1 MSALRYF
8 RYLYQAYCSKP
19 EHERDFYRQIRHAA
33 CTKNRSPVTQ
43 IVEIGVGKAERAV
56 RLIHFA
62 QQYADQATI
71 EYVGIDM
78 FEGRPEQDGL
88 KLKEAHK
95 LLSSTGAKVKL
106 VPGDA
111 MMALPRVANSLADSD
126 LIIIAEDQDRA
137 SVEAA
142 WSWIPRMMNAT
153 SLLYWESKQEAE
165 KPEESTWSFEKL
177 DLQAVSETTD
187 QQKRAA

>member
-8 RYLYQAYCSKP
+8 RYLYQSYCSKP
-19 EHERDFYRQIRHAA
+19 EHERDFYRQIRRAGCA
-33 CTKNRSPVTQ
+33 KNPSPVTQ
-43 IVEIGVGKAERAV
+43 IVEIGVGNAERAV
-56 RLIHFA
+56 RLIRFA

-71 EYVGIDM
+71 QYVGIDM

-95 LLSSTGAKVKL
+95 LLSSTGAKIKL

-111 MMALPRVANSLADSD
+111 MMALPRVANGLADTD
-126 LIIIAEDQDRA
+126 MIIIAEDQDRA
-137 SVEAA
+137 SVNAA
-142 WSWIPRMMNAT
+142 WSWIPRMMNTT
-153 SLLYWESKQEAE
+153 SQVFWESKQLGQ
-165 KPEESTWSFEKL
+165 KPEGTKWSFEKL
-177 DLQAVSETTD
+177 DLQAVSESTA